1 MYLKKIELANIGSI
15 KSINKELPFHDNG
28 NPKPLIIIGQNG
40 SGKSIFISHIV
51 NALLS
56 AKQAIY
62 EDAEIQ
68 KGMVFKIRDP
78 SYIQTGANYA
88 YSNVLFE
95 TDFYLTE
102 WQLGTTKSEFEK
114 IYSEKP
120 NHEGWEQIESNNN
133 SHLISNFLSDTNKL
147 KDLIDK
153 NCLLY
158 FPANRF
164 EEPAWLNYDN
174 LINKADYRFIKRLS
188 NLSNRTI
195 INYSPLKDNQNWLLD
210 ILLDQFSKEINIH
223 SLSDILYE
231 LNAPL
236 SILENLDSTLK
247 NLPIFLGHNGQS
259 NNIHDQLL
267 IFIKLLFQTNEYLH
281 FVIGERQ
288 ARRILINKNKQLWI
302 PNLFN
307 LSTGETALLN
317 IFLTI
322 IKDYDLT
329 TSEFQSLADIRGIV
343 IIDEIDVHLHSTL
356 QYTVLPQLIKLFP
369 KVQFILSTH
378 SPLFLL
384 GLRKE
389 LGFDN
394 FEIINLPDGQEI
406 DVENFSEF
414 ETAYNC
420 FKDSVKFNADIKSE
434 IEKSHQDI
442 LFVEGDY
449 DIRYLK
455 KAAELLGKED
465 ILDHYEIKDAVGYG
479 NMNNVSKHFNSK
491 LTEITPQKILL
502 LYDCDIEKS
511 PSQSNKIYKRTMP
524 SIYDNPIEKG
534 IENLFTRATIEKAIG
549 HKSAFI
555 DITSEIKKR
564 VRDKD
569 EITPEKWEANK
580 DEKGNL
586 CNWLVEHGQKED
598 FENFSKV
605 FDILEEVINHK

>member
-62 EDAEIQ
+62 EDAEVE
-68 KGMVFKIRDP
+68 KGMVFKLRSP

-88 YSNVLFE
+88 YSKVVFE
-95 TDFYLTE
+95 NNFYQIE
-102 WQLGTTKSEFEK
+102 WQLDRKKSDFHNQ
-114 IYSEKP
+114 KP
-120 NHEGWEQIESNNN
+120 EHEGWEKIDKNANSNIESNFHEN
-133 SHLISNFLSDTNKL
+133 SNLL

-174 LINKADYRFIKRLS
+174 LTNKADYRFLIPII
-188 NLSNRTI
+188 NISNRKI

-210 ILLDQFSKEINIH
+210 IALD
-223 SLSDILYE
+223 
-231 LNAPL
+231 
-236 SILENLDSTLK
+236 SILQYVHNKIAHTLYRAVLD
-247 NLPIFLGHNGQS
+247 F
-259 NNIHDQLL
+259 
-267 IFIKLLFQTNEYLH
+267 FKLLFQTEEQLEYT
-281 FVIGERQ
+281 IGQRRSRSIAILKNRQ
-288 ARRILINKNKQLWI
+288 VWI

-322 IKDYDLT
+322 IKDYDFT

-343 IIDEIDVHLHSTL
+343 IVDEIDVHLHSTL
-356 QYTVLPQLIKLFP
+356 QYTILPQLIKLFP

-389 LGFDN
+389 LGDDY

-406 DVENFSEF
+406 DVESFSEF
-414 ETAYNC
+414 ETAYNY
-420 FKDSVKFNADIKSE
+420 FKDSVKFNADIKAE
-434 IEKSHQDI
+434 IEKNHQDI
-442 LFVEGDY
+442 LFVEGTTDIKYLQKAADLLNKKHILEHY
-449 DIRYLK
+449 DIKNGGGAQNLK
-455 KAAELLGKED
+455 KIWDNFKNNHLLKELA
-465 ILDHYEIKDAVGYG
+465 Y
-479 NMNNVSKHFNSK
+479 
-491 LTEITPQKILL
+491 QKILL
-502 LYDCDIEKS
+502 LYDCDCDTDEKDL
-511 PSQSNKIYKRTMP
+511 NKNNIYKRIIP
-524 SIYDNPIEKG
+524 QQDNPIKKG
-534 IENLFTRATIEKAIG
+534 IENLFSTATIEKAIAY
-549 HKSAFI
+549 KKAFI
-555 DITSEIKKR
+555 DTIRMEETKR
-564 VRDKD
+564 GEDKEVTIIWKVND
-569 EITPEKWEANK
+569 
-580 DEKGNL
+580 DEKTNL
-586 CNWLVEHGQKED
+586 CNWLVEYGQKED